1 VLNTHRGLTMG
12 NEVLNRYVSLE
23 LEDAYGV
30 ENSSANTIYYGEV
43 DDESF
48 ATRMDLLT
56 RQDMSHYGSTK
67 SVTGGEY
74 SEGGYNMAV
83 QLDTFLGAT
92 LLAFFPKYSFS
103 DPLHIWEE
111 PTDGT
116 HAYATD
122 ADSYDSYTIRVG
134 REDKEHT
141 YVGMMANRL
150 SLTANVGE
158 YVMLSCDWVGCREKA
173 TATLTNTDGTLSFE
187 GDALDALY
195 FSNGTVTFNNSG
207 NTAVGVVKSVS
218 FEINMN
224 RDTDNAYALGNST
237 YVRQP
242 PSQRR
247 EVTGT
252 IEFNQ
257 IIHSANN
264 LDGDAAAIPT
274 YDTLV
279 AEDGLAYNPGSSNDA
294 LTLLFEE
301 ESNGTT
307 NFLKMEFFNIR
318 FEAPEASV
326 SGRDTQTM
334 SVGFVALYDDTTE
347 SMMKVTAD
355 GGDFGTSAI
364 VWNA

>member
-1 VLNTHRGLTMG
+1 MG
-12 NEVLNRYVSLE
+12 NEVLNRYISLE
-23 LEDAYGV
+23 LEDVYGE
-30 ENSSANTIYYGEV
+30 ENTSANPIYYGEV

-56 RQDMSHYGSTK
+56 RQDMSHYGASK

-92 LLAFFPKYSFS
+92 LLAFFPKYSFA
-103 DPLHIWEE
+103 DPDHIWEE

-158 YVMLSCDWVGCREKA
+158 YVMMSVDWVGCREKA
-173 TATLTNTDGTLSFE
+173 TAALANTDGTLSFE

-195 FSNGTVTFNNSG
+195 FANGSVTFNNNGSAATG
-207 NTAVGVVKSVS
+207 IVKSVS

-257 IIHSANN
+257 IIHTAVNDS
-264 LDGDAAAIPT
+264 PT

-279 AEDGLAYNPGSSNDA
+279 AEDGLAYNPGLSDDA

-318 FEAPEASV
+318 FEAPESNV
-326 SGRDTQTM
+326 SGRDSQTM

-355 GGDFGTSAI
+355 GGDFGASAI
-364 VWNA
+364 TWNAA

>member
-1 VLNTHRGLTMG
+1 MT
-12 NEVLNRYVSLE
+12 NEILNRYVSLE
-23 LEDAYGV
+23 LEDVYGV
-30 ENSSANTIYYGEV
+30 ENSSPNTIYYGEV

-48 ATRMDLLT
+48 ATRKDLLT
-56 RQDMSHYGSTK
+56 RQDMSHYASAK

-83 QLDTFLGAT
+83 QLDKFLGAT
-92 LLAFFPKYSFS
+92 LLAFFPKYSKS
-103 DPLHIWEE
+103 AGHVHLWEE

-116 HAYATD
+116 HAYATLAD
-122 ADSYDSYTIRVG
+122 AYDSFTIRVG

-141 YVGMMANRL
+141 YCGMMANRL
-150 SLTANVGE
+150 SLSASVGE
-158 YVMLSCDWVGCREKA
+158 YVTMSADWVGCTEKD
-173 TATLTNTDGTLSFE
+173 TASLAVTTGALSFD

-195 FSNGTVTFNNSG
+195 FANGEVTFNNNNSVATG
-207 NTAVGVVKSVS
+207 IVKSIS

-224 RDTDNAYALGNST
+224 RDTDNAYALGSST

-257 IIHSANN
+257 VIHTAVAGS
-264 LDGDAAAIPT
+264 PT
-274 YDTLV
+274 YDTLID
-279 AEDGLAYNPGSSNDA
+279 EDGLAYNPGSSDDA
-294 LTLLFEE
+294 LTLVFREE
-301 ESNGTT
+301 DTPAN
-307 NFLKMEFFNIR
+307 NYMEMQFFNIR

-347 SMMKVTAD
+347 SIMNVRIK
-355 GGDFGTSAI
+355 GGNMTDASI

>member
-1 VLNTHRGLTMG
+1 MLNTHRGLTMG

-23 LEDAYGV
+23 LEDAYGA
-30 ENSSANTIYYGEV
+30 ENSSANPIYYGEV

-56 RQDMSHYGSTK
+56 RQDMSHYGSAK

-103 DPLHIWEE
+103 DPLHFWEE

-116 HAYATD
+116 HAYASD
-122 ADSYDSYTIRVG
+122 ADAYDSYTIRVG

-158 YVMLSCDWVGCREKA
+158 YVMMSVDWVGCREKA
-173 TATLTNTDGTLSFE
+173 TATLANTNGTLSFE

-195 FSNGTVTFNNSG
+195 FANGSVLFNNNGSAATG
-207 NTAVGVVKSVS
+207 IVKSVS

-257 IIHSANN
+257 IIHTAVNDS
-264 LDGDAAAIPT
+264 PT
-274 YDTLV
+274 YDTLID
-279 AEDGLAYNPGSSNDA
+279 EDGLAYNPGSSNDA
-294 LTLLFEE
+294 LTLLFQE
-301 ESNGTT
+301 ESNGNT
-307 NFLKMEFFNIR
+307 NFLKIEFFNIR

-355 GGDFGTSAI
+355 GGDFGGSAI
-364 VWNA
+364 TWNA